1 MLQCIQHIV
10 KINFG
15 IETRVPNNVNRNEQ
29 EIVVSPN
36 IAEHSV
42 TTETP
47 PTDKQMD
54 GDIILDRH

>member
-1 MLQCIQHIV
+1 MD
-10 KINFG
+10 
-15 IETRVPNNVNRNEQ
+15 EQ

-42 TTETP
+42 TPETP
-47 PTDKQMD
+47 PTDKQID

>member
-1 MLQCIQHIV
+1 
-10 KINFG
+10 
-15 IETRVPNNVNRNEQ
+15 VNRNDIDEQ

-47 PTDKQMD
+47 PTDKQID
-54 GDIILDRH
+54 GDIILDRY